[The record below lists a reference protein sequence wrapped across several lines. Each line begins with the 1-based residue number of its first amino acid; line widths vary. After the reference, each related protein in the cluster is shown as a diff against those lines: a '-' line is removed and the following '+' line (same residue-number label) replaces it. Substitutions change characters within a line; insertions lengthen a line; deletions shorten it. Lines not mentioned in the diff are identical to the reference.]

1 MSHLAKS
8 HAFPRKVSAYIYIYI
23 YIYILKLD
31 GKTTKADDDP
41 QF

>member
-8 HAFPRKVSAYIYIYI
+8 HAFPHKVSAYIYI

-31 GKTTKADDDP
+31 GKTTKADEDP

>member
-23 YIYILKLD
+23 LKLD
-31 GKTTKADDDP
+31 GKTTKADEDP